1 MEKKSKKKNVLV
13 IIGNI
18 LGNIIYYLVLI
29 PLVIITISV
38 IYQHTKEP
46 DRIPDV
52 LGWKIFMVMDERMY
66 EGIDY
71 GDLIFTKNVDTNTL
85 KVGDVIAFRNE
96 GDTITIHK
104 IVEVN
109 NRSLLNNITH
119 QEEQIKVF
127 TMKTQANEV
136 ESNKYVK
143 DSQVEGILKNSI
155 PMVGLIMMYV
165 QQPIVLFIIICI
177 VLIIGL
183 ICLYIAQQLDKRDE
197 KQFGNN
203 NDNNNNQNV
212 KKIDFDTNEK
222 TKDKIKGKAREKP
235 KLDKARD
242 KPETKEESNEKE

>member
-1 MEKKSKKKNVLV
+1 MEKKSKKKNILA

-71 GDLIFTKNVDTNTL
+71 GDLIFTKNVDTNSL

-96 GDTITIHK
+96 DETITIHE
-104 IVEVN
+104 IIEIN
-109 NRSLLNNITH
+109 NKLLVNNITH
-119 QEEQIKVF
+119 QEEQIKLF
-127 TMKTQANEV
+127 TMKTQSNEV

-143 DSQVEGILKNSI
+143 DSRVEGILKKTI
-155 PMVGLIMMYV
+155 PMVGLIMMYM
-165 QQPIVLFIIICI
+165 QQPIILFIIICI

-183 ICLYIAQQLDKRDE
+183 ICLYVAQQLDKKDE
-197 KQFGNN
+197 K
-203 NDNNNNQNV
+203 
-212 KKIDFDTNEK
+212 
-222 TKDKIKGKAREKP
+222 
-235 KLDKARD
+235 KL
-242 KPETKEESNEKE
+242 ESSNEKKEK